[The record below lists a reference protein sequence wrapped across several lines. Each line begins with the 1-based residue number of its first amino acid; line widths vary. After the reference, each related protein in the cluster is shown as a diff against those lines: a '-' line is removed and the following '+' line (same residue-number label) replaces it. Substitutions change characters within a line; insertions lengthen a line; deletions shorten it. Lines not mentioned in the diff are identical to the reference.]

1 MANML
6 TVADIMTLKPAVVR
20 TDTALRDVI
29 GEMKLHG
36 CRQLPVVDGEKLVGI
51 ITDRDV
57 RLVMNSPLVLH
68 ERSEDLKLLKET
80 TAEAVMTPDPMT
92 IAASAPAKLAAAL
105 LQTYKFGGLP
115 VVDNG
120 RLVGIVTVS
129 DILSSYIFLLSI
141 EEQADQN
148 ARR

>member
-1 MANML
+1 ML
-6 TVADIMTLKPAVVR
+6 TVADIMTPKPAVVR
-20 TDTALRDVI
+20 PDTPLRDVI

-36 CRQLPVVDGEKLVGI
+36 CRQLPVVDGEKLIGI
-51 ITDRDV
+51 ITDRDI

-68 ERSEDLKLLKET
+68 ERSEDLKLLKDT
-80 TAEAVMTPDPMT
+80 TAETVMTPDPMT
-92 IAASAPAKLAAAL
+92 IEASASAKLAAAL

-129 DILSSYIFLLSI
+129 DILNSYIYLLNNVVP
-141 EEQADQN
+141 DQETEHVN
-148 ARR
+148 R

>member
-1 MANML
+1 ML

-20 TDTALRDVI
+20 ANTVLGDVI

-36 CRQLPVVDGEKLVGI
+36 CRQLPVVDGEKLIGI

-80 TAEAVMTPDPMT
+80 TAETVMTPDPKT
-92 IAASAPAKLAAAL
+92 IEASAPAKLAATL

-129 DILSSYIFLLSI
+129 DVLASYIFLLSI
-141 EEQADQN
+141 EERIAQDTK
-148 ARR
+148 